1 MRTLKVGILFLVG
14 CASVEEKM
22 RNLSVEYSISPQFN
36 LDTVR
41 TIAVFAKNDIL
52 YDAAV
57 LNLLKVGKLD
67 VVDRKRIDDILEEQE
82 FGRSGFVDEKT
93 AVEVGKL
100 LGAYLIAFVEEVES
114 KKDIVVSGYFSKV
127 SVKIIEVQTGRILYL
142 AVAEGISSAETKE
155 ESLRDACKSAFQPL
169 IKKSSSTIK

>member
-1 MRTLKVGILFLVG
+1 LFLFLFG
-14 CASVEEKM
+14 CASFEEKM

-67 VVDRKRIDDILEEQE
+67 VVDRKRIDEILEEQE

-100 LGAYLIAFVEEVES
+100 LGAHLIAFVEE
-114 KKDIVVSGYFSKV
+114 
-127 SVKIIEVQTGRILYL
+127 VKIIEVQTGRILYSSI
-142 AVAEGISSAETKE
+142 AEGTSSLKGRLQECFP
-155 ESLRDACKSAFQPL
+155 SPCKKIL
-169 IKKSSSTIK
+169 KSTIK

>member
-1 MRTLKVGILFLVG
+1 VRL
-14 CASVEEKM
+14 
-22 RNLSVEYSISPQFN
+22 

-52 YDAAV
+52 YDVVV

-67 VVDRKRIDDILEEQE
+67 VVDRKRIDEILEEQE

-100 LGAYLIAFVEEVES
+100 LGAYLIACIEE
-114 KKDIVVSGYFSKV
+114 
-127 SVKIIEVQTGRILYL
+127 VKIIEVQTGRILYS

-155 ESLRDACKSAFQPL
+155 ESLRDARCF
-169 IKKSSSTIK
+169 

>member
-67 VVDRKRIDDILEEQE
+67 VVDRKRIDEILEEQE

-100 LGAYLIAFVEEVES
+100 LGAHLIAFVEEVES
-114 KKDIVVSGYFSKV
+114 KRDIEVAGYFSKV
-127 SVKIIEVQTGRILYL
+127 SVKIIEVQTGRILYS
-142 AVAEGISSAETKE
+142 AVAEGISSTETKE
-155 ESLRDACKSAFQPL
+155 ESLRDACKSAFHPLVKKFSNQP
-169 IKKSSSTIK
+169 